1 MTNGSVEITKGALQ
15 KGRLDPYQH
24 VNKMMDVVQAGI
36 WKPRAECY
44 HYAAQQ
50 LQLTPSEVSSPM
62 RSMEIFLRSARKDSS
77 SA

>member
-15 KGRLDPYQH
+15 KGRLDPYVH

-50 LQLTPSEVSSPM
+50 LGLEPSEVPRLPCLAPPPPPS
-62 RSMEIFLRSARKDSS
+62 LG
-77 SA
+77 